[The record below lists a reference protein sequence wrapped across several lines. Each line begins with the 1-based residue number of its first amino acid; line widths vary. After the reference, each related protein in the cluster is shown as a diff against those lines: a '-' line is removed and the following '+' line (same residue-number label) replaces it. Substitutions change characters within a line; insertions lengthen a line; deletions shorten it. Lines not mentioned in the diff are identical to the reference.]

1 MAPATPR
8 VAWAVVAMS
17 LLHARTFRA
26 AFMPEQAGLEGQ
38 LVAMALDTLTD
49 SWPIAAEGWPVARAA
64 GTFRGRAP
72 TNRRSR

>member
-1 MAPATPR
+1 MTSATPR

-49 SWPIAAEGWPVARAA
+49 S
-64 GTFRGRAP
+64 
-72 TNRRSR
+72 